1 MAGLVG
7 IKFTPAGS
15 SALHARLQASL
26 QSSSQ
31 HPCEAVLPLG
41 VEEAESQNDLSQAVL
56 LLLTLYPPST
66 VSWV

>member
-15 SALHARLQASL
+15 SALHASLQASL

-31 HPCEAVLPLG
+31 HSCEAVLPLG
-41 VEEAESQNDLSQAVL
+41 VEEAENQSDLA
-56 LLLTLYPPST
+56 
-66 VSWV
+66 